1 MRERDYYHY
10 DEEDPWEG
18 VRLTKEGI
26 RARATLI
33 FYTALVSA
41 PYVAIVAFGGYVSG
55 LMSHE
60 ILGIA
65 CYNAMISAIF
75 FFDTLRNAAHDCFE
89 RAQAE
94 GLVTCREGIPIIDPS
109 YPHRRLARLA
119 FAIRGRVARVVRK

>member
-1 MRERDYYHY
+1 MREREYYTFE
-10 DEEDPWEG
+10 EEDPWEG
-18 VRLTKEGI
+18 VRLTKEAI
-26 RARATLI
+26 RARATLL

-41 PYVAIVAFGGYVSG
+41 PYVALVALGGYLGG

-60 ILGIA
+60 VLGVT

-119 FAIRGRVARVVRK
+119 FAIRGRVARAVQK